1 MQNQEDPLFSG
12 SSWHQV
18 EETQRARLREEI
30 SQYPADRLLNTSVE
44 DLSSYFY
51 EKFKFEVPILNRS
64 QEEADSRE
72 VQMNPRHQRSD
83 LYGDYGPQHVTGTEF
98 TLDIPYEGE
107 KVFFSIRPSTYSFN
121 PPQAAIGNAVVT
133 IRLRTHQFDPADMK
147 REVDRTLEGIES
159 ALATLRKDVAPF
171 NAELQRC
178 ARALIEAR
186 RDTLLHTRTGA
197 ASMGFKMRERS
208 GPKTYPAPE
217 VRRKIAPTPPKASA
231 APYTPE
237 PVLELTLYNHI
248 LDVLDNMALVMERSP
263 GAFKT
268 LNEEA
273 LRTHFLMQLNGQYEG
288 AATGE
293 TFNYEGKTD
302 ILVRVDGK
310 NVFIGE
316 CKFWGGPKAFAETL
330 DQILGYS
337 SWRDTKVA
345 VLIFNQ
351 NKDFTKVLE
360 SIQQEASAHSQFKKE
375 LEKRSETSFQY
386 LFAQKNDRNRE
397 MLITVM
403 AFDVPK

>member
-1 MQNQEDPLFSG
+1 MQNQENPLFSG
-12 SSWHQV
+12 PSWHQV
-18 EETQRARLREEI
+18 EETQKARLREEI
-30 SQYPADRLLNTSVE
+30 SQYPPDRLLNTSVE
-44 DLSSYFY
+44 DLSAYFY
-51 EKFKFEVPILNRS
+51 EKFKLEVPVLDRS
-64 QEEADSRE
+64 QEEADCRE
-72 VQMNPRHQRSD
+72 VQMNPRHPRSD

-107 KVFFSIRPSTYSFN
+107 KVFFSIRPSTYSFS
-121 PPQAAIGNAVVT
+121 PPQAAIGDTVVT
-133 IRLRTHQFDPADMK
+133 IRLRTHQFNSAETK

-159 ALATLRKDVAPF
+159 ALTTLRNDVAPF
-171 NAELQRC
+171 NSELQGN

-186 RDTLLHTRTGA
+186 RDTLLHTRAGA

-217 VRRKIAPTPPKASA
+217 VRRKIAPTPPKASS
-231 APYTPE
+231 APYAPE

-310 NVFIGE
+310 NIFIGE
-316 CKFWGGPKAFAETL
+316 CKFWGGSKAFAETL

-360 SIQQEASAHSQFKKE
+360 SIKQEAKAHSQFKKE
-375 LEKRSETSFQY
+375 LGKRSETSFQY
-386 LFAQKNDRNRE
+386 LFAHKNDHNRE
-397 MLITVM
+397 MIITVM

>member
-1 MQNQEDPLFSG
+1 MQNQERPLFSG

-18 EETQRARLREEI
+18 EETQKARLSEEI
-30 SQYPADRLLNTSVE
+30 SQYPADSLLNTSVE

-51 EKFKFEVPILNRS
+51 EKFKFEVPVLDRS

-72 VQMNPRHQRSD
+72 VQMNPLRPRSD
-83 LYGDYGPQHVTGTEF
+83 LYGDHGPQHVTGTEF

-107 KVFFSIRPSTYSFN
+107 KVFFSIRPSTYSLS
-121 PPQAAIGNAVVT
+121 PPQAAIGDAVVT
-133 IRLRTHQFDPADMK
+133 IRLRTHQFISAETK

-159 ALATLRKDVAPF
+159 ALTTLRNDVAPF
-171 NAELQRC
+171 NSELQGN

-186 RDTLLHTRTGA
+186 RCTLLQTRAGA

-217 VRRKIAPTPPKASA
+217 VRRKIAPTPPKASST
-231 APYTPE
+231 PHTPE
-237 PVLELTLYNHI
+237 PVLEQTHYNHI

-273 LRTHFLMQLNGQYEG
+273 LRTHFLMQLNGHYEG

-310 NVFIGE
+310 NIFIGE
-316 CKFWGGPKAFAETL
+316 CKFWGGPTAFAETL

-345 VLIFNQ
+345 VLVFNQ

-360 SIQQEASAHSQFKKE
+360 SIQQEAKAHSQFKKE
-375 LEKRSETSFQY
+375 LGKRSETSFQY
-386 LFAQKNDRNRE
+386 LFAHRNDHYRE
-397 MLITVM
+397 MIITVT

>member
-1 MQNQEDPLFSG
+1 MQNQETPLFSG
-12 SSWHQV
+12 VMWHQV
-18 EETQRARLREEI
+18 EETQKARLREEI
-30 SQYPADRLLNTSVE
+30 SLYPAEKLLNTSVE

-51 EKFKFEVPILNRS
+51 EKFKLEVPVLDRS
-64 QEEADSRE
+64 RAEADSRE
-72 VQMNPRHQRSD
+72 VQMNPRHPRSEF
-83 LYGDYGPQHVTGTEF
+83 YGDYGPQHVTGTEF

-107 KVFFSIRPSTYSFN
+107 KVFFSIRPSTSSLS
-121 PPQAAIGNAVVT
+121 PPQAAVGDTVLT
-133 IRLRTHQFDPADMK
+133 IRLRTHQFDSAEMK
-147 REVDRTLEGIES
+147 REVDRTVEGIES
-159 ALATLRKDVAPF
+159 ALTTLRNDAAPF
-171 NAELQRC
+171 NSELQGN

-186 RDTLLHTRTGA
+186 RDKLLQTRAGA

-208 GPKTYPAPE
+208 GPNTYPAPE
-217 VRRKIAPTPPKASA
+217 VRRKIAPTPPKASS

-237 PVLELTLYNHI
+237 PVLELTHYNHI

-263 GAFKT
+263 RDFKT

-273 LRTHFLMQLNGQYEG
+273 LRTHFVMQLNGHYEG

-310 NVFIGE
+310 NIFIGE
-316 CKFWGGPKAFAETL
+316 CKFWAGAKVFAETL

-345 VLIFNQ
+345 VLIFNR

-360 SIQQEASAHSQFKKE
+360 LIQQEAKAHSHFKKE
-375 LEKRSETSFQY
+375 LGNRSETSFQY
-386 LFAQKNDRNRE
+386 LFAHKDDRNRE
-397 MLITVM
+397 MIITVM
-403 AFDVPK
+403 VFDVPK